1 MPEIIHTTGITGFI
15 GRNLLP
21 ALLEKYETVVNHKRL
36 SSKSRYTLYTS
47 NGKEDLDQYDLPGR
61 NESSTLLHLAT
72 HYNPKPKNQGEEGAD
87 EIISANYLF
96 PKNIASAFK
105 KVISISSYS
114 QLLDK
119 EYQNFYSEAK
129 TWFNEWCEPR
139 VDDLVKVYLF
149 DSFGSG
155 DTRNKV
161 VDAFIKSSI
170 ASKNIQ
176 IPETE
181 ININLTEVSE
191 IVEGIINAIDLPGG
205 DYSIKSENDISI
217 ETLAKKIIEI
227 EPTKTQI
234 IKRGSS
240 TNLLNKINTL
250 PENIYKKAMNSKLND
265 QLKKRFYEIKA
276 T

>member
-1 MPEIIHTTGITGFI
+1 M
-15 GRNLLP
+15 
-21 ALLEKYETVVNHKRL
+21 
-36 SSKSRYTLYTS
+36 
-47 NGKEDLDQYDLPGR
+47 
-61 NESSTLLHLAT
+61 
-72 HYNPKPKNQGEEGAD
+72 
-87 EIISANYLF
+87 
-96 PKNIASAFK
+96 
-105 KVISISSYS
+105 ISISSYS

-191 IVEGIINAIDLPGG
+191 IVEGIISAIDLPGG